1 MYMDTTTT
9 RHSPFLPPYCTLHD
23 LPTKWTTR
31 SVTCLE
37 PLLTKRRVSS
47 CLLKKRT
54 EEGAHLVQTS
64 SMELVLAR
72 LASFRR
78 QRTINGRYCRV
89 TDGTTLYSFEVKR
102 HVSLEEQECIG
113 NRSGLGEGEGSAIGS
128 ECLEGDQTHL
138 S

>member
-1 MYMDTTTT
+1 MYIL
-9 RHSPFLPPYCTLHD
+9 SLPSNCTLHD

-31 SVTCLE
+31 TVTCLE